1 MKLIGRLL
9 FCILLWS
16 YSWDVTAADT
26 HNTENAT
33 VNHVSIVLGQD
44 TYPFQYMDDSGKPA
58 GILVDLWREW
68 SLVTSIPVTF
78 EVRNW
83 QESLDSVKSG
93 QFDVHIG
100 MTPNDSRMAYFD
112 FANPITSLQTYL
124 FIHNSI
130 SAKHQLSDL
139 VPYQIGIV
147 DGSSHEQSLLTIN
160 PNFSFRKY
168 PNREALLKAA
178 VNGEV
183 LVFAGIEGFQRNMS
197 LEQDIAA
204 EYYISSRIP
213 IDKTVIS
220 PAVPKRHPKL
230 LEIINA
236 GFTAIDAIQI
246 ERIERRWLGYHRENT
261 GVLIAMQTNVEP
273 YADIGNDGL
282 PHGLY
287 VDLWKLWSKKTGI
300 SIDFVVGDM
309 NSSVDDIK
317 RGFADVHI
325 GYPES
330 NEMRTGLEQAWHL
343 TSIKSRFFSL
353 KNDIQDL
360 NKMEN
365 VRIGVFPTAPYISEV
380 HKLYPNAQLRF
391 YETTAELV
399 EATIKGEVIGFIAS
413 SAMTSHYLLTNK
425 LWTDFKQYSTIE
437 FSTDIYS
444 LTRLDDSG
452 LAKRIRAGFELISP
466 EERLQIERKWLIN
479 PDDRYES
486 GSASHIIL
494 SNQQKS
500 YLSSLGAIK
509 MGYLKDWRP
518 MEFQGKNGEFL
529 GVNSDIKSILVN
541 HLGISIIPV
550 GFDHFEDMLQQ
561 LENGE
566 IQLVASLAYNAER
579 EQKIL
584 FSDPY
589 WPSPWAVASDLTQP
603 PIFHIG
609 QLSHKK
615 IAVVKGYQLIDQL
628 RQLHPDLTLVIVAD
642 TQEGLDAVVSGHADM
657 FVEKVSTLA
666 DKLKNGQY
674 PSLKLS
680 LIADLADQQSRIGIF
695 SGLTDLK
702 PLIDRVLAT
711 IDRASQQELYQKW
724 NDVQLNTDNQ
734 FYQRWMNSLIIG
746 LLIVSAITVVVL
758 VVNRRLKIEIS
769 RREAAENKLVFIA
782 NHDNVTGLANRTLL
796 EQELALAKS
805 SHDKSN
811 KKFAILFIDLDGFKV
826 VNDEHGHDVGD
837 QLLKVIADILK
848 RAIRTT
854 DFVARFGGDEFVIL
868 LNNLESVEHA
878 KRLADSVLKKL
889 LQINAIDDKPV
900 QISASIGI
908 AMYPDDGTS
917 SDELLK
923 CSDLLMYQAKRIG
936 GHRHRANQ

>member
-1 MKLIGRLL
+1 
-9 FCILLWS
+9 
-16 YSWDVTAADT
+16 VTADNSDIT
-26 HNTENAT
+26 QDGI
-33 VNHVSIVLGQD
+33 NHVSIVMGQD
-44 TYPFQYMDDSGKPA
+44 TYPFQYMDDSGQPA

-68 SLVTSIPVTF
+68 SLVTSIPVSF

-83 QESLDSVKSG
+83 QQSLDSVRNG
-93 QFDVHIG
+93 QYDVHIG
-100 MTPNDSRMAYFD
+100 MSPNDSRKAFFD
-112 FANPITSLQTYL
+112 FANPISSLQTFL
-124 FIHNSI
+124 FVHKSI
-130 SAKHQLSDL
+130 GDKHRLTDL
-139 VPYQIGIV
+139 LPYQIGIV
-147 DGSSHEQSLLTIN
+147 DGSSHEQTLLAMNTD
-160 PNFSFRKY
+160 FSFRKY
-168 PNREALLKAA
+168 PNREALLLAA

-197 LEQDIAA
+197 LEQNIAT

-213 IDKTVIS
+213 IDKTDIS
-220 PAVPKRHPKL
+220 PAIAKGHPAL
-230 LEIINA
+230 LATINA
-236 GFTAIDAIQI
+236 GFAAIDAQQI
-246 ERIERRWLGYHRENT
+246 ERIERRWLGYHRENA

-287 VDLWKLWSKKTGI
+287 VDLWKLWSQKTGI

-309 NSSVDDIK
+309 NSSVEDIK

-360 NKMEN
+360 NKIEN
-365 VRIGVFPTAPYISEV
+365 VRIGVFPTAPYISEI
-380 HKLYPNAQLRF
+380 HKLYPKAQLRF
-391 YETTAELV
+391 YESIDQLV
-399 EATIKGEVIGFIAS
+399 DATIKGDVIGLIAS
-413 SAMTSHYLLTNK
+413 SAMTSHYLLSNK
-425 LWTDFKQYSTIE
+425 LWTDFKQYSNIE

-444 LTRLDDSG
+444 LTRIDDTG

-479 PDDRYES
+479 PDDRYYRGIEK
-486 GSASHIIL
+486 HIIL

-500 YLSSLGAIK
+500 YLSTLGAIK

-550 GFDHFEDMLQQ
+550 AFERFDDMLQQ
-561 LENGE
+561 LESGE
-566 IQLVASLAYNAER
+566 IQLVASLAYNPER
-579 EQKIL
+579 EKSIL
-584 FSDPY
+584 FSEPY
-589 WPSPWAVASDLTQP
+589 WPSPWAVASDLAQP

-609 QLSHKK
+609 QLSNKK
-615 IAVVKGYQLIDQL
+615 IAVVNGYQLIDQI
-628 RQLHPDLTLVIVAD
+628 RQLHPELSLVIVAD
-642 TQEGLDAVVSGHADM
+642 TQEGLDAVVNGHADM

-666 DKLKNGQY
+666 EKLKKGQY

-695 SGLTDLK
+695 SGLTELK
-702 PLIDRVLAT
+702 PLIDRTLAT
-711 IDRASQQELYQKW
+711 IDKATQQELYQKW

-746 LLIVSAITVVVL
+746 LLIVSVIAVMVL
-758 VVNRRLKIEIS
+758 VVNRRLKIEIA

-796 EQELALAKS
+796 DQELASAKKL
-805 SHDKSN
+805 HQKAN
-811 KKFAILFIDLDGFKV
+811 TKFAILFIDLDGFKV
-826 VNDEHGHDVGD
+826 VNDEYGHDVGD
-837 QLLKVIADILK
+837 QLLKLVADLLK
-848 RAIRTT
+848 RAIRNT

-868 LNNLESVEHA
+868 LNNLDTIDHG
-878 KRLADSVLKKL
+878 KRLADTVLKKL
-889 LQINAIDDKPV
+889 SQVTAIDDKPV

-908 AMYPDDGTS
+908 AMYPDDGTTS
-917 SDELLK
+917 EELLK
-923 CSDLLMYQAKRIG
+923 CADLLMYQAKRVG
-936 GHRHRANQ
+936 GHRHRNN

>member
-1 MKLIGRLL
+1 LKLIGRLL

-16 YSWDVTAADT
+16 NSWNVVA
-26 HNTENAT
+26 NISQSTEDSI
-33 VNHVSIVLGQD
+33 NHVSLVLGED
-44 TYPFQYMDDSGKPA
+44 SYPFQYIDDTGKPA

-68 SLVTSIPVTF
+68 SLVTNIPVSF

-83 QESLDSVKSG
+83 QQSLESVKNG

-100 MTPNDSRMAYFD
+100 MSPNDSRKLYFD
-112 FANPITSLQTYL
+112 FADPISSLQTFL
-124 FIHNSI
+124 FVHKSI
-130 SAKHQLSDL
+130 GTKNNFNDL
-139 VPYQIGIV
+139 LAYQIGIV
-147 DGSSHEQSLLTIN
+147 DGSSHEQSLLAKN
-160 PNFSFRKY
+160 ANFSFRKY
-168 PNREALLKAA
+168 PSREAVLSAA
-178 VNGEV
+178 AKGEI

-197 LEQDIAA
+197 LEQDIAT

-213 IDKTVIS
+213 IDKTDIS
-220 PAVPKRHPKL
+220 PAIAKGNPIL
-230 LEIINA
+230 LATINA
-236 GFTAIDAIQI
+236 GFAAIDAQQI
-246 ERIERRWLGYHRENT
+246 ERIERRWLGYHRDNA
-261 GVLIAMQTNVEP
+261 GVLIAMQTNIEP

-287 VDLWKLWSKKTGI
+287 IDLWKLWSTKTGI

-309 NSSVDDIK
+309 NSSVEDIK

-330 NEMRTGLEQAWHL
+330 NEMRTGLKQAWHL

-353 KNDIQDL
+353 KNDLQDL
-360 NKMEN
+360 RKIDNL
-365 VRIGVFPTAPYISEV
+365 RIGVFPTAPYISEI

-391 YETTAELV
+391 YESTADMV
-399 EATIKGEVIGFIAS
+399 DATVKGDVIGFIAS
-413 SAMTSHYLLTNK
+413 SAMSSHYLLTNK
-425 LWTDFKQYSTIE
+425 LWTDFKQYSNIE

-452 LAKRIRAGFELISP
+452 LAKRIRAGFDLISP

-479 PDDRYES
+479 PEDRYYS
-486 GSASHIIL
+486 GVTSHIIL

-541 HLGISIIPV
+541 HLGLSIIPV
-550 GFDHFEDMLQQ
+550 AFDNFDEMLLQ
-561 LENGE
+561 LESGE

-579 EQKIL
+579 DKNIL
-584 FSDPY
+584 FSEPY

-609 QLSHKK
+609 QLNNKT
-615 IAVVKGYQLIDQL
+615 IAVVKGYQLIDQV
-628 RQLHPDLTLVIVAD
+628 RQLHPELSLVIVAD
-642 TQEGLDAVVSGHADM
+642 TQEGLNAVVEGHADM
-657 FVEKVSTLA
+657 FIEKVSTLA

-695 SGLTDLK
+695 SDLTNLK

-711 IDRASQQELYQKW
+711 IDKTSQQELYQKW
-724 NDVQLNTDNQ
+724 NDVTLNTDNQ
-734 FYQRWMNSLIIG
+734 FYQRWMKSLIIG
-746 LLIVSAITVVVL
+746 LLMVSAIAVVVL
-758 VVNRRLKIEIS
+758 VVNRRLKIEIT
-769 RREAAENKLVFIA
+769 RRKRAESQLVFIA

-796 EQELALAKS
+796 EQELASAIS
-805 SHDKSN
+805 SHQKSN
-811 KKFAILFIDLDGFKV
+811 TKFAILFIDLDGFKV

-837 QLLKVIADILK
+837 KLLKCVADLLSQSI
-848 RAIRTT
+848 RAT
-854 DFVARFGGDEFVIL
+854 DFVARFGGDEFVII
-868 LNNLESVEHA
+868 LNHLDSIENA
-878 KRLADSVLKKL
+878 KRLADLVLKKL
-889 LQINAIDDKPV
+889 SQLNVIEQKPV
-900 QISASIGI
+900 QISASIGV
-908 AMYPDDGTS
+908 ALFPDDGVN

-923 CSDLLMYQAKRIG
+923 CADLLMYQAKRTG
-936 GHRHRANQ
+936 GHRHRDNQ